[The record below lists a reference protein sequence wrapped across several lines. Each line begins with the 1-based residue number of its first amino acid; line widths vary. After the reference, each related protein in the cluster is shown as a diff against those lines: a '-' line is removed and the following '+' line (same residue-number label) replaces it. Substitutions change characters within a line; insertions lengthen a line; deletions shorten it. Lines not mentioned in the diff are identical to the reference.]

1 MDDGFSHGKGIG
13 LCTESFTLAEVELL
27 SKALQ
32 SKFDLV
38 TTINVRHLSGGRVA
52 AGYRLFISGKPE
64 NYTKLRSIVR
74 PFFIPSMY
82 YKLDGGKASLPFG
95 EEEN

>member
-1 MDDGFSHGKGIG
+1 MDDGFSKGKGIG

-27 SKALQ
+27 SKAFK

-38 TTINVRHLSGGRVA
+38 TTINVRHMSGGRT
-52 AGYRLFISGKPE
+52 GYRLFISGAKE
-64 NYTKLRSIVR
+64 NYNKLRSIVR

-82 YKLDGGKASLPFG
+82 YKLEGGKAP
-95 EEEN
+95 EELN